1 MEAKKADPANGGAKR
16 GGFDSGA
23 QVWAGKEM
31 WHLGEEVLCAPGPTG
46 QS

>member
-16 GGFDSGA
+16 GGFGA

-31 WHLGEEVLCAPGPTG
+31 WHLGEEVFCAPGPTG